1 MNAARGRQWRFVRV
15 WAVAG
20 AAMCVAV
27 TACTSSSSSNS
38 KYGTKKNGV
47 VQVAITPVLPYIG
60 EKDDGLTGLNGE
72 IFTEIAKRLDLRIQP
87 VLGDFPSLLTN
98 VQTRRV
104 DLGVANIVW
113 TPQRANSALM
123 TDPVYYSPTVLA
135 ERPDLN
141 LSTVDS
147 LQGHKLGTSTAA
159 AYLPGL
165 KAIPHSSVDVFATPE
180 DLLSALSSGRI
191 DVAAI
196 DPLTPAYAKE
206 KNSGLNFH
214 TVALDPPTADQ
225 VQKAPD
231 VATLQPVMLCYY
243 VAKKDKA
250 LEAAIDKVITDLYSS
265 GFLTKAVQKWGGD
278 PAAMLKP
285 DAATLDRFAQLRAKV
300 DRPDSWR
307 PSSLE
312 P

>member
-1 MNAARGRQWRFVRV
+1 MNTTRESQHRSVRV
-15 WAVAG
+15 LVCAAI
-20 AAMCVAV
+20 AMCLAM

-38 KYGTKKNGV
+38 KYGTKKDGV

-60 EKDDGLTGLNGE
+60 QRGDGLTGLNGE
-72 IFTEIAKRLDLRIQP
+72 IFTEIAKRLDLRIQS
-87 VLGDFPSLLTN
+87 VMGDFPSLLTN

-113 TPQRANSALM
+113 TAQRANSALM
-123 TDPVYYSPTVLA
+123 TDPLYYSPTVLA
-135 ERPDLN
+135 ERPGLN

-165 KAIPHSSVDVFATPE
+165 KAIPHASVDVFSTPE

-191 DVAAI
+191 EVAAI

-214 TVALDPPTADQ
+214 TVPLNPPTAEQ
-225 VQKAPD
+225 VKQTPELAS
-231 VATLQPVMLCYY
+231 LQPVMLCYY

-250 LEAAIDKVITDLYSS
+250 LETAINRVIADLYSS
-265 GFLTKAVQKWGGD
+265 GFLPKTVQKWGGD
-278 PAAMLKP
+278 PAAMLTP
-285 DAATLDRFAQLRAKV
+285 DAATLDRFTELRAKV
-300 DRPDSWR
+300 DRPDNWR
-307 PSSLE
+307 PSSL
-312 P
+312 